1 MMMARVKH
9 ENLVKVSISTKGG
22 VSIFFSHFEV
32 LFYRLLA

>member
-22 VSIFFSHFEV
+22 VSIFFPHSEV
-32 LFYRLLA
+32 LFYGLSA